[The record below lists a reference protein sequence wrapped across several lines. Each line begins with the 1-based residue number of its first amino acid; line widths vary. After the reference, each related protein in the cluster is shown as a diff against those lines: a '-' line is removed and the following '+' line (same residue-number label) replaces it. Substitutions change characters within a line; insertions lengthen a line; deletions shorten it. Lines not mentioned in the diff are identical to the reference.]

1 MEQEETITSASAYT
15 SSNKLLVCVCACGL
29 GCSSSSV
36 CVWVCSRLSKVER
49 PKVKKEVPVHKPI
62 IDCEEV
68 SVCTRSRMCSQCNPV
83 QTITNNLNGT
93 SQLAITCH
101 GDDDG
106 GSPQQS
112 TMEAPTRTVVKG
124 CLLVVGVVMVHLLL
138 GGTVVSCACSTLSNN
153 SISMMKYTGRS
164 QLSSTV
170 SLFLVTHLQRLWQF
184 DL

>member
-1 MEQEETITSASAYT
+1 MWKRSPRRQRTQAPTNCRCVSVPVAW
-15 SSNKLLVCVCACGL
+15 VCP
-29 GCSSSSV
+29 SPRV
-36 CVWVCSRLSKVER
+36 CVWVCLRLSKVER

-62 IDCEEV
+62 VDCEEV

-106 GSPQQS
+106 GSPQQYNGI
-112 TMEAPTRTVVKG
+112 TYTYG
-124 CLLVVGVVMVHLLL
+124 C
-138 GGTVVSCACSTLSNN
+138 
-153 SISMMKYTGRS
+153 
-164 QLSSTV
+164 
-170 SLFLVTHLQRLWQF
+170 QRLPAGGGGGDGTPWYLAQQQYFDDEVYRSINNCPQHFLHHTTSQRPWQS